1 MPHIVVKMYAGRS
14 EAQKRRIAE
23 ALTTAIMEA
32 DGCAERSVSVAIEDV
47 QPADWSRA
55 VYDLEIGPK
64 LDGLYKK
71 PGYKP

>member
-14 EAQKRRIAE
+14 EAQKAKIAE
-23 ALTTAIMEA
+23 ALTRALMAA

-47 QPADWSRA
+47 PPADWGRA
-55 VYDLEIGPK
+55 VYDAEIAPQ
-64 LDGLYKK
+64 LDRLYKK